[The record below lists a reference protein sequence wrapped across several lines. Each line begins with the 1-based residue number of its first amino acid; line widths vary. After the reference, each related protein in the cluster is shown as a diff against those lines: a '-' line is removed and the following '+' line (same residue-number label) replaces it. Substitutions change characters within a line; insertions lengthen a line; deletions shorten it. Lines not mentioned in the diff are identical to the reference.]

1 MSVTTEFN
9 KLYSDLVNNYTGGL
23 SNTSTAKFNAWKN
36 KFAEW
41 AGLIADDVY
50 IVSAGTRPGNLPIR
64 LTQGRTTT
72 RKTALGIGVM
82 SADDLEDGMSK
93 AESALNASWAYRDEG
108 RALYDAIGIIC
119 VINGYPKFLILRE
132 VEGSKAG
139 DNLKVHFPK
148 LIIEKVKATQS
159 KASTSTHA
167 KSNSFISDINK
178 QFAANLNE
186 AGIIM
191 SSELPLR
198 FLSSLLTKGFV
209 LLTGLSGSGKTKI
222 AQAFA
227 RWVIPDQGWVDDAE
241 HSIGKNPNHYYVLVP
256 VGADW
261 TGNENVIGYPNGLDN
276 KTYVT
281 KPALEL
287 VRHALEPAYSAV
299 PHFLILDE
307 MNLSHVERY
316 FADILSAIESGE
328 EIPLYEGDERSVD
341 GGTVP
346 RKLRLPKNL
355 FIIGTVN
362 VDETTYMFS
371 PKVLDRANVLEFR
384 LEPDDLQAFLS
395 SPKAPKLEELDG
407 KGAAFGSGFV
417 EAAADKGR
425 DVPVAVKEIFER
437 EMLLFFNLLRD
448 HNAEFGYRTSYEAA
462 RFIHFFSQLGGYP
475 EGSGDW
481 FDSAM
486 DAVVVQKFLPKLHG
500 SRSNLEGLLWALAW
514 ACGAE
519 RNDRYGKSFTA
530 QIREASQVQDDAQY
544 GPETLWKTLSK
555 SNPDNPAAA
564 ARYPLS
570 FDKVMRMWRKLVRDQ
585 FVTFAEA

>member
-9 KLYSDLVNNYTGGL
+9 KLYSDLVANYEGGL
-23 SNTSTAKFNAWKN
+23 SNTSTAKFNAWKT
-36 KFAEW
+36 KFEEW
-41 AGLIADDVY
+41 AGLHADDVY

-93 AESALNASWAYRDEG
+93 AKSALNASWAYRDEG

-119 VINGYPKFLILRE
+119 IINDYPKFLMLRE

-139 DNLKVHFPK
+139 DNLKIHFPK
-148 LIIEKVKATQS
+148 LIIEKVTTQS
-159 KASTSTHA
+159 KSSISASV

-178 QFAANLNE
+178 QFVTYINE
-186 AGIIM
+186 AGIIL
-191 SSELPLR
+191 SSELSLR

-227 RWVIPDQGWVDDAE
+227 RWVTPDQDWVDDAD
-241 HSIGKNPNHYYVLVP
+241 HSIGKNPNQFYSLVP

-261 TGNENVIGYPNGLDN
+261 TGNENIIGYPNGLDSE
-276 KTYVT
+276 TYVT

-287 VRHALEPAYSAV
+287 VRHALEPEHAAT

-328 EIPLYEGDERSVD
+328 EIPLYEGDERTVD
-341 GGTVP
+341 GGAVP
-346 RKLRLPKNL
+346 RKLRLPENL

-371 PKVLDRANVLEFR
+371 PKVLDRANVIEFR
-384 LEPDDLQAFLS
+384 LEPDGLQDFLR
-395 SPKAPKLEELDG
+395 SPKAPRLEDLDG
-407 KGAAFGSGFV
+407 KGDAFGSGFV

-425 DVPVAVKEIFER
+425 EVPVAVKKNYAD
-437 EMLLFFNLLRD
+437 EMLLFFNLLRE
-448 HNAEFGYRTSYEAA
+448 HNAEFGYRTSYESA
-462 RFIHFFSQLGGYP
+462 RFIHFYNQLGGYSD
-475 EGSGDW
+475 GDVDW

-486 DAVVVQKFLPKLHG
+486 DAVIVQKFLPKLHG
-500 SRSNLEGLLWALAW
+500 SRSKLEGLLWALAW

-519 RNDRYGKSFTA
+519 RIDRGGKSFA
-530 QIREASQVQDDAQY
+530 VQIREASQAQDDALY
-544 GPETLWKTLSK
+544 GPEDLWNKLAEI
-555 SNPDNPAAA
+555 NPKDPPKA